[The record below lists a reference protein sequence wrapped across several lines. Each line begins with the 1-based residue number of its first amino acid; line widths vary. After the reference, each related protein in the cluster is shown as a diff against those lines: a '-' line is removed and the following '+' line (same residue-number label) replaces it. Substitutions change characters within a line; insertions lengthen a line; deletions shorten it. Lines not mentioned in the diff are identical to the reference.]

1 MVGKDDT
8 SFRRIANEYRL
19 DRDRQ
24 DSCAW
29 DYDMINRALRS
40 LLGARSN
47 KNGGGTKVEV
57 TYHDAGGRLKPAADA
72 FRSSGVFDQVADELR
87 RNYRLRETVRFNAKR
102 CGEANA
108 FYDPDTIEIIF
119 CYELMAD
126 YMELYEDALPEVTP
140 GGGGADKISHRLGP

>member
-1 MVGKDDT
+1 
-8 SFRRIANEYRL
+8 
-19 DRDRQ
+19 
-24 DSCAW
+24 
-29 DYDMINRALRS
+29 
-40 LLGARSN
+40 
-47 KNGGGTKVEV
+47 
-57 TYHDAGGRLKPAADA
+57 
-72 FRSSGVFDQVADELR
+72 VADELR